1 LCLHILVALGLHLL
15 LIQGRL
21 KQTLFPL
28 LITLLF
34 ATAYLASELVLWS
47 HVAGY
52 VFFCGLEVY
61 AVYFFLRYLKSD
73 RNASLAICG
82 VLSLMAEF
90 TYEGGAMVNLL
101 FAAALF
107 ARSSFAALSLDL
119 LTQSHRRT
127 DRRFALLFLLA
138 ALLLPTAGLIDLHA
152 RGIEFALHLNG
163 MKASRIL
170 LLAGEA
176 AFRQIGFW
184 LSAWLAPTVYRV
196 FPASRAVCLVSAA
209 GLTGLTLV
217 NLAAVALLAAAG
229 FRGFSRLRHS
239 SVSKREP
246 EFAVALCMLFLLGY
260 SMMIA
265 VGRTVPRG
273 FDYLL
278 TNTYYSYIVNL
289 TVCVAVALAAIAARA
304 GAPAAAIDSRPDSK
318 PANLSPGPVQTA
330 RLTTVDKGLVAAL
343 IVLTIANAFGVRAI
357 AHQFRYDYAASRQEV
372 VDHVL
377 AWRVRVGDETQ
388 RYFVVSPKC
397 RGNEMIEWF
406 TEARLR
412 RNSGWR
418 PPVTLADALWP
429 DRSAN
434 LNAAKLN
441 IPLES
446 VDEIH
451 CAESADR
458 DQTGDAGR
466 KPH

>member
-52 VFFCGLEVY
+52 VFFCGLDVY

-82 VLSLMAEF
+82 VLSLTAEF

-101 FAAALF
+101 FAVALF
-107 ARSSFAALSLDL
+107 ARSSFAMSHDL
-119 LTQSHRRT
+119 LTHSHRRT

-138 ALLLPTAGLIDLHA
+138 ALLLPTASLIDLHA
-152 RGIEFALHLNG
+152 RGIEFALHLHG
-163 MKASRIL
+163 MEASGVL

-184 LSAWLAPTVYRV
+184 LGAWLAPTVYRV
-196 FPASRAVCLVSAA
+196 FPASRAICLVSAA

-229 FRGFSRLRHS
+229 FRGFTRLRHS

-289 TVCVAVALAAIAARA
+289 TVCVAVALAAIAGRV
-304 GAPAAAIDSRPDSK
+304 GAPAAAIDSRPDPK
-318 PANLSPGPVQTA
+318 PTDLSPAPVQTA
-330 RLTTVDKGLVAAL
+330 RVTRVGTGLVAAL
-343 IVLTIANAFGVRAI
+343 IVLTIINAFGVRSI
-357 AHQFRYDYAASRQEV
+357 ARQFRYDYAASRQEV

-377 AWRVRVGDETQ
+377 AWRMRVGDQTQ
-388 RYFVVSPKC
+388 RYFVVSPTC
-397 RGNEMIEWF
+397 RGNEMIPWF

-434 LNAAKLN
+434 LNAAMIH

-451 CAESADR
+451 CAENADR

-466 KPH
+466 QPH